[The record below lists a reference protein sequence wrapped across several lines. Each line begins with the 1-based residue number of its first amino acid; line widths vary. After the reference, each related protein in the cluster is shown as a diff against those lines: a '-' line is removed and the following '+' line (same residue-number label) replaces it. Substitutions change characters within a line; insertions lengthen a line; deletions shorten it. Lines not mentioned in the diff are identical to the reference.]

1 MEQLI
6 EQKNAGFV
14 DRRSSLEPGHRGPE
28 RRQFTN
34 SHDGMAPEVAEMANA
49 IDEYKSKNRRRFI
62 TYQEIFDV
70 IHGLGY
76 RQIAEEF

>member
-1 MEQLI
+1 MEQLV
-6 EQKNAGFV
+6 EQKKADFV
-14 DRRSSLEPGHRGPE
+14 DRRSSLDEGRGGPE

-34 SHDGMAPEVAEMANA
+34 SHDGMAPEVAEMATA

-62 TYQEIFDV
+62 TYQEIYDV